1 MPDHLKEMQKIR
13 KKKYRLD
20 LFGVLGDSWSII
32 DFATNLILHWEEVIE
47 LVVGELSWD
56 NTPTEPKH
64 TSEKSKRQK
73 DNTPTEPKHTSE
85 EKN

>member
-1 MPDHLKEMQKIR
+1 MPENLKEMLSLR

-56 NTPTEPKH
+56 NTPTAPKH

-73 DNTPTEPKHTSE
+73 DKEITQQQPN
-85 EKN
+85 